1 MDDLQLSFCSGLT
14 TRLFKLRIWKCSWG
28 NCTLVSKLCHIIVEV
43 RIILSFMSDL
53 ILWKS
58 VSGFI
63 LIFFLCC
70 LDLANSTGIF
80 AKSAAMLA
88 NCEEHTSLSRAL
100 SQLAQTEEKIDL
112 LYQEQAVTDYSL
124 LAELQRDYIGLLGTV
139 KVSESSANVGERGST
154 WPRLFCRKCCII
166 GWRYSPIGPRHRRP
180 WPKTR
185 DQSQAGTGQ

>member
-1 MDDLQLSFCSGLT
+1 M
-14 TRLFKLRIWKCSWG
+14 
-28 NCTLVSKLCHIIVEV
+28 
-43 RIILSFMSDL
+43 
-53 ILWKS
+53 
-58 VSGFI
+58 
-63 LIFFLCC
+63 IFFLCC

-124 LAELQRDYIGLLGTV
+124 LAELLRDYIGLLGTV

-154 WPRLFCRKCCII
+154 
-166 GWRYSPIGPRHRRP
+166 
-180 WPKTR
+180 
-185 DQSQAGTGQ
+185 